1 MTSWDGSGGP
11 PGPQA
16 LLMGSGSRHGLATA
30 AVFVVGQESR
40 VLPGRTLATAHVVR
54 QARCRP
60 IIGRGT
66 R

>member
-40 VLPGRTLATAHVVR
+40 VLPGRTL
-54 QARCRP
+54 
-60 IIGRGT
+60 
-66 R
+66 